1 MKGDAPLVVV
11 DASIA
16 VKWFVVEDEADVSLA
31 DELLAS
37 HAAGS
42 VRLVAPALLVHEVF
56 NVLLA
61 RRNCEVASLTE
72 AMDAFFD
79 ADVALVSPD
88 REQVAIAA
96 GMVAQGLSTA
106 DAAYAALARVLG
118 CRLVTADLRLAERA
132 AVLLG

>member
-1 MKGDAPLVVV
+1 MQTEAPLVVV

-16 VKWFVVEDEADVSLA
+16 VKWFVVADEADVLEA

-37 HAAGS
+37 HAAGL

-56 NVLLA
+56 NVLA
-61 RRNCEVASLTE
+61 RRNREVESLAA
-72 AMDAFFD
+72 AMDALFD
-79 ADVALVSPD
+79 ADVALVPPD
-88 REQVAIAA
+88 RQQVAIAA
-96 GMVAQGLSTA
+96 EMVAQGLSTA

-118 CRLVTADLRLAERA
+118 CGLETADRRLASRV

>member
-1 MKGDAPLVVV
+1 MGNDAPLVVV

-16 VKWFVVEDEADVSLA
+16 VKWFVVDDEADVSEA
-31 DELLAS
+31 DELLAD
-37 HAAGS
+37 HAAGR

-56 NVLLA
+56 NVLA
-61 RRNCEVASLTE
+61 RRNREVEGLAE

-88 REQVAIAA
+88 REQIAIAA

-118 CRLVTADLRLAERA
+118 CRLETADRRLARQVAE
-132 AVLLG
+132 LPG